1 MRKRPYLWALLALL
15 LPLAAHAQQ
24 TLTVADS
31 TATNNYL
38 PLSFGRSGWQT
49 EMVYPASMLTDM
61 VGASITGVTFYTS
74 DTSNVTFSG
83 TTTVRIGEVASHT
96 PYTSRGDMHL
106 SDADAASFAGI
117 VTITAG
123 QAAIVFDEPYTYG
136 GDDLVI
142 NIFNPASTTG
152 SSFVG
157 ITHTAQN
164 SPIVEAIA
172 KYAAEKGGVHINF
185 VSGYIKEL
193 YEQLDEYVLDMAVVE
208 GSNEDPSFNSVL
220 LDTDTLLVAMS
231 PRNHLASKA
240 TLTLD
245 DLRKEKLIL
254 RSKGSATRSLFEA
267 SLESHESHIK
277 EFDVLV
283 ESESLNVIKDLVMK
297 DSGVSILPA
306 SSCVSEVKKGKLVLL
321 PIIGLPMT
329 RQVNI
334 VVRKSFK
341 RMDILDGIVSS
352 YRKMMGEAI

>member
-1 MRKRPYLWALLALL
+1 MIDGKLLTLIKVAEEGSFSR
-15 LPLAAHAQQ
+15 AAKSLGLTQPAVSNHIK
-24 TLTVADS
+24 TLESELNCQLFIRNNNVAK
-31 TATNNYL
+31 
-38 PLSFGRSGWQT
+38 
-49 EMVYPASMLTDM
+49 LTDEGEIAVHYAKRM
-61 VGASITGVTFYTS
+61 EALYARMDQKIADYQQNRFSLSI
-74 DTSNVTFSG
+74 
-83 TTTVRIGEVASHT
+83 
-96 PYTSRGDMHL
+96 
-106 SDADAASFAGI
+106 
-117 VTITAG
+117 
-123 QAAIVFDEPYTYG
+123 
-136 GDDLVI
+136 
-142 NIFNPASTTG
+142 
-152 SSFVG
+152 G